1 MENILINYKNPDVN
15 KSSTKIKLNEFNKLK
30 RLDVQSN
37 SNVKLPCI
45 IPNNNKQRQR
55 ENSSINHKIRSIS
68 SNLRI
73 NLKNNKEKPQLQN
86 ININVGVI

>member
-1 MENILINYKNPDVN
+1 MENILINYKNPDIN

-45 IPNNNKQRQR
+45 IPNNNKKRQR
-55 ENSSINHKIRSIS
+55 
-68 SNLRI
+68 
-73 NLKNNKEKPQLQN
+73 
-86 ININVGVI
+86 